1 MEGLALLHVYWCLG
15 LATRAC
21 SKEGGKPNMLKCE
34 FRAGPRKIRKV
45 PPNQVWNLRGLQNK
59 GFRVRGAQ
67 LSQRSIGAFTPR
79 QLARF
84 GFRREE

>member
-15 LATRAC
+15 LATHAC
-21 SKEGGKPNMLKCE
+21 SKEGEKPSMLKCE
-34 FRAGPRKIRKV
+34 FRAGPRKV

-59 GFRVRGAQ
+59 GFRLRGAQ
-67 LSQRSIGAFTPR
+67 LSQRSRGAFTPR
-79 QLARF
+79 QSAPF